1 MHHRNQ
7 ILETVQQSQLLQ
19 ERFLPLPRSPFSN
32 GTLRYS
38 LHGYRPVC
46 LWDGTPRRTQQPRSG
61 LEDPPLF
68 SDRFTQYCPS
78 LLSDTTGL
86 GTLKKS
92 VTKVMSQEELNTR
105 SI

>member
-1 MHHRNQ
+1 MV
-7 ILETVQQSQLLQ
+7 LCATVSMVTGLSVCGTG
-19 ERFLPLPRSPFSN
+19 RRVARS
-32 GTLRYS
+32 S
-38 LHGYRPVC
+38 LALV
-46 LWDGTPRRTQQPRSG
+46 W
-61 LEDPPLF
+61 EDPPLF